1 MPGWAW
7 AVSPNKLRIAISLTG
22 MAAISPFRGRSRMA
36 CTTRADPSGAIPP
49 KGGSHRVLGVSRTRN
64 PEPGNWK
71 LETGN
76 WQLEAGS
83 WQPEAGS

>member
-1 MPGWAW
+1 
-7 AVSPNKLRIAISLTG
+7 
-22 MAAISPFRGRSRMA
+22 MA